1 MELLLIAAVI
11 ALLRWVAGKM
21 SADEEEPAPL
31 PPPVPAPR
39 PRRIRRP
46 APAVV
51 APPPDDEGPA
61 ARPPA
66 PAVPAPALVAYRP
79 SPRRASAF
87 ARDFRD
93 VAALRRAVV
102 AREVLGPPVSL
113 RR

>member
-11 ALLRWVAGKM
+11 ALLRWVAGRM
-21 SADEEEPAPL
+21 SAEEEEPAPL

-39 PRRIRRP
+39 PRRPRRAAPVP
-46 APAVV
+46 APA
-51 APPPDDEGPA
+51 PPA
-61 ARPPA
+61 AEPPA
-66 PAVPAPALVAYRP
+66 PRLPAPAPALVAPRP
-79 SPRRASAF
+79 APRRASAF